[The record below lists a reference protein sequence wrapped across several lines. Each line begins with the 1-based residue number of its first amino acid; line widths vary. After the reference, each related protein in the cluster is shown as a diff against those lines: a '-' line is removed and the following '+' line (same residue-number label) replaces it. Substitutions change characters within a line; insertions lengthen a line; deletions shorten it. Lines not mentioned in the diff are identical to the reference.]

1 MENLN
6 EKLNYFQGKRQ
17 EIIKLKQEI
26 EKKTE
31 EYKAEE
37 AAYFGPGTSG
47 TIAELVELFL
57 KITK

>member
-1 MENLN
+1 MEL
-6 EKLNYFQGKRQ
+6 
-17 EIIKLKQEI
+17 

-37 AAYFGPGTSG
+37 AAYFGHGPSG

-57 KITK
+57 KISK